1 MAKVRPNLCDLFC
14 FECKPTTPSFFF
26 LQDPTTRSQVGERA
40 SETSA
45 QMNIVLD
52 QESMVCLKPWLRPS
66 KKQAGLN
73 MVKTRKSMV
82 LKGPCY
88 GPETAVLFEARED
101 VVCFV
106 LKISASRF
114 QR

>member
-1 MAKVRPNLCDLFC
+1 VIC
-14 FECKPTTPSFFF
+14 FVLSANQQPQAFF

-45 QMNIVLD
+45 QMDIVLD

-114 QR
+114 QK

>member
-1 MAKVRPNLCDLFC
+1 VIC
-14 FECKPTTPSFFF
+14 FVLSANQQPQAFFF

-45 QMNIVLD
+45 QMDIVLD

-73 MVKTRKSMV
+73 MVKTRKSTV